1 MGEPREPEA
10 PESGGEKVESRNSQ
24 RREYRHGFLAVDLP
38 SYLLPSTRSTFYF
51 LLSTFYFLLST
62 FYFLL
67 STFYFLL
74 STFYFLPTLSAVLA
88 AFPLRLHPLWLRRI
102 VGITSLTDAAMPST
116 GDKMTLPKLDKA
128 ALP

>member
-1 MGEPREPEA
+1 M
-10 PESGGEKVESRNSQ
+10 V
-24 RREYRHGFLAVDLP
+24 FW
-38 SYLLPSTRSTFYF
+38 
-51 LLSTFYFLLST
+51 LSTYRAT
-62 FYFLL
+62 FSHPLG
-67 STFYFLL
+67 LL

>member
-1 MGEPREPEA
+1 M
-10 PESGGEKVESRNSQ
+10 VFWLLT
-24 RREYRHGFLAVDLP
+24 YRAIFSHPLG
-38 SYLLPSTRSTFYF
+38 
-51 LLSTFYFLLST
+51 
-62 FYFLL
+62 LL